1 MFLVFVCGAAGFV
14 QFIDSV
20 PVAEVL
26 ASDGTIQNF
35 FRKHHPL
42 ENAPYGIQPEIIDNY
57 VRSCGK
63 IFWTKFN
70 TDIRV
75 NVFIMP
81 MFIKCYFPNFQLA
94 IVLLLT
100 FLVLE
105 IDTLTTFCL
114 HMMGSYSTSTLD
126 LFWDVIL
133 NLSLHQ

>member
-1 MFLVFVCGAAGFV
+1 MFLVFVCDAAGFV

-63 IFWTKFN
+63 IF
-70 TDIRV
+70 
-75 NVFIMP
+75 
-81 MFIKCYFPNFQLA
+81 YFGQ
-94 IVLLLT
+94 
-100 FLVLE
+100 
-105 IDTLTTFCL
+105 
-114 HMMGSYSTSTLD
+114 
-126 LFWDVIL
+126 
-133 NLSLHQ
+133 SLRRS